1 MPDEI
6 IPVFTPYLAP
16 SAKQNLLDCIESG
29 WISSGGVFVSQ
40 FEKAWANKCNV
51 EFGIAVNSG
60 TSALEIAVRALE
72 LDQDAEIILPCY
84 TIISCASAILNAGCT
99 ISLVDVDPDTWCL
112 NIDQVKDKITN
123 KTQAIMPVHMFG
135 HPANMSEIMTLARS
149 HSLKIIE
156 DAAEAHGALVD
167 GRVVGGIGDMGCFSF
182 YANKIITTGE
192 GGMVVTDN
200 DVLAQRL
207 YSYRN
212 LCFNSERRFLHHK
225 IGHSYRMTNMQG
237 AIGLSQIDH
246 LDKTIAAKRNLAKKY
261 TAALNNIDEI
271 SLPIEKNYATNVFWM
286 YGIVLSDNIKL
297 DAESLAKRLR
307 AKGID
312 TRPFFLG
319 MHEQPVL
326 KQRGLFVNEKYPI
339 TEKLSR
345 KGLYLPSGT
354 NLSHKEIER
363 VCNAIKESL
372 D

>member
-1 MPDEI
+1 MPDKI

-29 WISSGGVFVSQ
+29 WISSGGVFVNQ

-72 LDQDAEIILPCY
+72 LDQDAEIILPSY

-112 NIDQVKDKITN
+112 NIDQIKDKITN

-156 DAAEAHGALVD
+156 DAAEAHGALAD

-192 GGMVVTDN
+192 GGMVTFNNRIYFDKAKN
-200 DVLAQRL
+200 LKELAFGRKDK
-207 YSYRN
+207 
-212 LCFNSERRFLHHK
+212 FMHAD
-225 IGHSYRMTNMQG
+225 IGYNYRMTNLQ
-237 AIGLSQIDH
+237 
-246 LDKTIAAKRNLAKKY
+246 
-261 TAALNNIDEI
+261 AALGLGQMKKINHFIKKKIKI
-271 SLPIEKNYATNVFWM
+271 SKWYSKYLNVDKLILPHTKKNYKNVFWM
-286 YGIVLSDNIKL
+286 YCV
-297 DAESLAKRLR
+297 RL
-307 AKGID
+307 K
-312 TRPFFLG
+312 
-319 MHEQPVL
+319 
-326 KQRGLFVNEKYPI
+326 EKNKKNRSKI
-339 TEKLSR
+339 RKKLSSVGIETR
-345 KGLYLPSGT
+345 EMFIPANLQEIFLKKKMFKKIECPKANQVSSTTFYLPSGYE
-354 NLSHKEIER
+354 LKEKNVKYISDQL
-363 VCNAIKESL
+363 NKL
-372 D
+372 L

>member
-1 MPDEI
+1 MPDKI

-29 WISSGGVFVSQ
+29 WISSGGVFVNQ

-72 LDQDAEIILPCY
+72 LDQDAEIILPSY

-261 TAALNNIDEI
+261 TAALKNIDEI

-307 AKGID
+307 TKGID